1 MNTPAAHKDVYNLDR
16 DNAFLHISEKQGK
29 NKASTHHHHAKQ
41 NRQRLNASNHLLKLN
56 MFAETTRPPLPPD
69 NWPSRPPFREDW
81 TADVPCSQDFGIE
94 KRKQ

>member
-41 NRQRLNASNHLLKLN
+41 NRQRS
-56 MFAETTRPPLPPD
+56 
-69 NWPSRPPFREDW
+69 
-81 TADVPCSQDFGIE
+81 
-94 KRKQ
+94 